1 MSLNDVQRKQVEEN
15 MGLVGKVIKD
25 KAVFTRAAG
34 SAGKQNTCQPPRQ
47 NRGGSFDPAYPSTN
61 LSAAARRRLSA
72 AR

>member
-1 MSLNDVQRKQVEEN
+1 MTLNDTQRKQVEDN

-34 SAGKQNTCQPPRQ
+34 SAGSKYMKPPRQ
-47 NRGGSFDPAYPSTN
+47 NRGGSFYPAYPSMN

-72 AR
+72 VR